1 MDYQIAIIGTGA
13 VGLAIAAE
21 LSKYY
26 QDIVCIEKH
35 VHFGNGASS
44 RNSEVIHAGIYY
56 PDNSLKAKLCV
67 EGNSLIY
74 EWCQKYN
81 VAYQNSGKLI
91 IATSTNEL
99 EHLHEIHQQGRRN
112 GLDNLQLISQS
123 QISKLEPN
131 IYAIEA
137 INSTNTGIIDSHQFM
152 QSLENFGYNN
162 SVTYSYNSEVVAIE
176 KIPNGYELSLLSDKE
191 TFKITSEIVINAAG
205 LYADKISEMLQIN
218 TTQNHYSLYFARGH
232 YFRLSSKYH
241 NFVTKLIYPV
251 PDRNWT
257 GIGIHITKDLNGYLK
272 LGPDVEY
279 LPDNIEDYS
288 FNYDRLNL
296 FYEAAKRYIPQLQ
309 IEDLTPD
316 QTGIRA
322 KLQKEGEPFRDFI
335 IKEESS
341 QNLPNFI
348 NLIGI
353 ESPGLTS
360 SLAISRYVKKIIEA
374 L

>member
-1 MDYQIAIIGTGA
+1 MDYQIAIIGAGA

-26 QDIVCIEKH
+26 KDIVCIEKH
-35 VHFGNGASS
+35 THFGNGASS

-56 PDNSLKAKLCV
+56 ADNSLKAKLCV

-74 EWCQKYN
+74 EWCHKYN
-81 VAYQNSGKLI
+81 VPHQKTGKLI

-99 EHLHEIHQQGRRN
+99 EHLHDIHQQGRRN
-112 GLDNLQLISQS
+112 GLDNLQLISKS
-123 QISKLEPN
+123 QINQLEPN

-137 INSTNTGIIDSHQFM
+137 INSITTGIIDSHQFM
-152 QSLENFGYNN
+152 QSLENYGYNN
-162 SVTYSYNSEVVAIE
+162 SVTYSYNSEIIGIE
-176 KIPNGYELSLLSDKE
+176 KIQNGYELTLLSENE
-191 TFKITSEIVINAAG
+191 TFKISSEIVVNAAG
-205 LYADKISEMLQIN
+205 LYADKIAELSGIN
-218 TTQNHYSLYFARGH
+218 IAENHYTQYFARGH
-232 YFRLSSKYH
+232 YFRLSGKYH
-241 NFVTKLIYPV
+241 NFVKKLIYPV
-251 PDRNWT
+251 PERNWT

-288 FNYDRLNL
+288 FNYDRLPE
-296 FYEAAKRYIPQLQ
+296 FYESAKRYIPTLA

-316 QTGIRA
+316 QTGIRG
-322 KLQKEGEPFRDFI
+322 KLQRQGEPFRDFI

-341 QNLPNFI
+341 LNLPNFI

-360 SLAISRYVKKIIEA
+360 ALAIARYVKKIIEA